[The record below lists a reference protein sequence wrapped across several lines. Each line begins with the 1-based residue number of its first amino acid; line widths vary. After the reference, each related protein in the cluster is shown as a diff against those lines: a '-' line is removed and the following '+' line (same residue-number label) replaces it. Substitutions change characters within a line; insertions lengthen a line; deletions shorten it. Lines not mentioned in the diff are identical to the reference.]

1 MKKKESLESHHKGIV
16 NKITEMLTSIDDLR
30 EDPLFIDNIHG
41 EQELSLDQTIELLN
55 GIRSQFEPAPNAPN
69 ISAAFERASY
79 DASWSCSFAPLI
91 MPREDF
97 MYTDSDLY
105 KEMLDHE
112 VKSSIAKGDN
122 FLASAIG
129 ARAFDH
135 DDEDNFLIDF

>member
-1 MKKKESLESHHKGIV
+1 MNLHTYAIKTMKKKESLESHHKGIV

-79 DASWSCSFAPLI
+79 DAS
-91 MPREDF
+91 
-97 MYTDSDLY
+97 
-105 KEMLDHE
+105 
-112 VKSSIAKGDN
+112 
-122 FLASAIG
+122 
-129 ARAFDH
+129 
-135 DDEDNFLIDF
+135 